1 MYSISIR
8 RELHKSNLGRKKKAK
23 LDEDQIM
30 KAKSDQERGA
40 KKCGQHLANLHPIPS
55 GVNPDLVEE
64 RDRPCRLVLAVQIIC
79 KTFEGE

>member
-1 MYSISIR
+1 M
-8 RELHKSNLGRKKKAK
+8 KAK

-30 KAKSDQERGA
+30 ETKSDQDQGA

-64 RDRPCRLVLAVQIIC
+64 RDRPCRWVLADQIIC

>member
-1 MYSISIR
+1 M
-8 RELHKSNLGRKKKAK
+8 KAK

-30 KAKSDQERGA
+30 KTKSDQDQGA

-55 GVNPDLVEE
+55 DVNPDLVEE
-64 RDRPCRLVLAVQIIC
+64 RDRPCRLVLPDQIIG

>member
-64 RDRPCRLVLAVQIIC
+64 RDRPRRWVLPCQTI
-79 KTFEGE
+79 GE

>member
-1 MYSISIR
+1 M
-8 RELHKSNLGRKKKAK
+8 KAK

-30 KAKSDQERGA
+30 KTKSDQDQDA

-64 RDRPCRLVLAVQIIC
+64 RDRPCRWVLPCQTI
-79 KTFEGE
+79 GE